1 MSLMAYE
8 LAWQGTVW
16 EGAATEE
23 GPAGFAASPG
33 AWAEAGKRL
42 WGQASRSRG
51 RSLCHPPLHAEL
63 EQRVGSEA
71 TGLGTAVLGALPHPF
86 TAE

>member
-42 WGQASRSRG
+42 WG
-51 RSLCHPPLHAEL
+51 
-63 EQRVGSEA
+63 
-71 TGLGTAVLGALPHPF
+71 
-86 TAE
+86 